1 MKKMVSLSVIA
12 AGLMILVNCSPKTT
26 KTATTSGQTTGSS
39 SSSSSSSAQT
49 SNPDRTNT
57 SSGSVPV
64 TESTKPWENKSD
76 EELLTMFKGIG
87 AERENMGKQLYETNC
102 KKCHELHAPNS
113 RKDLQW
119 VKVMEKMGPKA
130 KLNDSHYMM
139 VASYLVKNAK
149 Q

>member
-1 MKKMVSLSVIA
+1 MKKIVSLSVIA

-26 KTATTSGQTTGSS
+26 KTATTAGQTSGSSGSS
-39 SSSSSSSAQT
+39 SSAPQT
-49 SNPDRTNT
+49 PDPVRTS

-64 TESTKPWENKSD
+64 VEATKPWENKSD
-76 EELLTMFKGIG
+76 EEVLTMFKGIG
-87 AERENMGKQLYETNC
+87 PERESMGKQLYESNC

-119 VKVMEKMGPKA
+119 VKIMEKMGPKA
-130 KLNDSHYMM
+130 NLGDSHYMM